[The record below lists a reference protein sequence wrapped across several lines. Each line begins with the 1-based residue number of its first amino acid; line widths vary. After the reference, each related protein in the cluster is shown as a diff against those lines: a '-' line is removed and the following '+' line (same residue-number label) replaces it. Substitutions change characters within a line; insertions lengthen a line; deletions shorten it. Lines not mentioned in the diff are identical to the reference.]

1 MFIGVCSK
9 RFQQEQKLR
18 FDFIKGKCKYSLQ
31 IYLFFGQKLD
41 QVSILSQWTCPLD
54 YSHSSILQSNC
65 TLRL

>member
-41 QVSILSQWTCPLD
+41 QAAGTPRSIFQFSILSQGT
-54 YSHSSILQSNC
+54 C
-65 TLRL
+65 TLVL